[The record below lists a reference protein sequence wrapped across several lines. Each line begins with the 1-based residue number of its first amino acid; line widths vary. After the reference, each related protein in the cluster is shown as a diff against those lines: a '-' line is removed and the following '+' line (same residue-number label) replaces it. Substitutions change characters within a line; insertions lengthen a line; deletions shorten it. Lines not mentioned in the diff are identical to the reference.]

1 MLEALDWTAI
11 EENLPF
17 WKKIS
22 AQERDILTGGT
33 LRFVHPKGAVVH
45 DDRNKCTGL
54 LMVLKGQ
61 LRVFII
67 SDAGKEIT
75 LYRLFERDVCVL
87 SASCLIR
94 NITFDVHVQAE
105 QETSM
110 LRITTDVYQQV
121 SKNNPIVQEY
131 TNQLVS
137 SRFSDVMWVV
147 EQVLFMSIDRRLAI
161 HLLEQAAIAQSDAFS
176 ATHDAIAR
184 DLGTAREVVTRMLKR
199 FQEDGLVAL
208 SRGGIALLDRDGLY
222 RLT

>member
-1 MLEALDWTAI
+1 
-11 EENLPF
+11 
-17 WKKIS
+17 
-22 AQERDILTGGT
+22 
-33 LRFVHPKGAVVH
+33 
-45 DDRNKCTGL
+45 
-54 LMVLKGQ
+54 MVLKGQ

-67 SDAGKEIT
+67 SDTGKEIT

-87 SASCLIR
+87 SPSCLIR

-105 QETSM
+105 LETSM
-110 LRITTDVYQQV
+110 LRITTEAYQQV
-121 SKNNPIVQEY
+121 SRNNPLVQEY

-161 HLLEQAAIAQSDAFS
+161 HLLEQAAIAQSDSFA

-199 FQEDGLVAL
+199 FQEDGLVSI
-208 SRGGIALLDRDGLY
+208 SRGGLSLLDRDGLY

>member
-1 MLEALDWTAI
+1 M
-11 EENLPF
+11 
-17 WKKIS
+17 
-22 AQERDILTGGT
+22 
-33 LRFVHPKGAVVH
+33 
-45 DDRNKCTGL
+45 
-54 LMVLKGQ
+54 MVLKGQ

-67 SDAGKEIT
+67 SDTGKEIT
-75 LYRLFERDVCVL
+75 LYRLFERDVCIL
-87 SASCLIR
+87 SASCLIK

-105 QETSM
+105 QQTSM

-121 SKNNPIVQEY
+121 SRNNPLVQEY

-161 HLLEQAAIAQSDAFS
+161 HLLEQAAIAQSDSFT
-176 ATHDAIAR
+176 ATHETIAR

-208 SRGGIALLDRDGLY
+208 SRGGISLLDRDELY

>member
-1 MLEALDWTAI
+1 
-11 EENLPF
+11 
-17 WKKIS
+17 
-22 AQERDILTGGT
+22 
-33 LRFVHPKGAVVH
+33 
-45 DDRNKCTGL
+45 
-54 LMVLKGQ
+54 MVLKGQ

-67 SDAGKEIT
+67 SDTGKEIT

-105 QETSM
+105 LETSM
-110 LRITTDVYQQV
+110 LRITTDAYQQV
-121 SKNNPIVQEY
+121 SRNNPLVQEY

-161 HLLEQAAIAQSDAFS
+161 HLLEQAAIAQSDSFT

-199 FQEDGLVAL
+199 FQEDGLVSI
-208 SRGGIALLDRDGLY
+208 SRGGLSLLDRDGLY